1 MIVCVC
7 HRVRDR
13 TIAQGAQAGMAFEEL
28 QFACGVATRCGK
40 CEEVAR
46 ATWESG
52 RSVVEARAAHG
63 LRCATA

>member
-1 MIVCVC
+1 
-7 HRVRDR
+7 
-13 TIAQGAQAGMAFEEL
+13 
-28 QFACGVATRCGK
+28 VATRCGK